1 MISMLLTS
9 IAVCSVPVGTVAPIT
24 ASFLYSLA
32 RVERAGGSDDGTAG
46 ERGPFQIRP
55 IYLADVNRICGLQG
69 IDEHFVDADRQSW
82 QRSALMTRI
91 YLGYWAHHW
100 SARGYSLSHA
110 DLCAMHRFGGPAWT
124 PERKSGIQIDRERT
138 ARLAYYMQQTKN

>member
-1 MISMLLTS
+1 MIALLAS
-9 IAVCSVPVGTVAPIT
+9 IAVCAAPVGTVAPIT

-32 RVERAGGSDDGTAG
+32 RVERAGGSGDGTAG

-55 IYLADVNRICGLQG
+55 IYLADVVRICGLLG
-69 IDEHFVDADRQSW
+69 MDETFQDSDRRSW

-100 SARGYSLSHA
+100 AAKGYSLSHA
-110 DLCAMHRFGGPAWT
+110 DLCSMHRFGGPAWT
-124 PERKSGIQIDRERT
+124 PERKSSTQVDRERT
-138 ARLAYYMQQTKN
+138 ARLDWYMNQTNK